1 MWRSLSGSNSE
12 SENILRF
19 NMEMDSGFSLN
30 GGIPLYLLGLCQS
43 FSVPLFLLEQL
54 ELILEEVRS
63 IFENQEVIL
72 EQTVTILAQLKNILE
87 NRNYIRKNKILLEL
101 LRIY

>member
-1 MWRSLSGSNSE
+1 
-12 SENILRF
+12 
-19 NMEMDSGFSLN
+19 MEGFRCFCW
-30 GGIPLYLLGLCQS
+30 GLCQS
-43 FSVPLFLLEQL
+43 FSVPLLLLEQL

-72 EQTVTILAQLKNILE
+72 EQTVIILAQLKNILE
-87 NRNYIRKNKILLEL
+87 NRNYIRTNKIILEL